1 MTPEIPMISYWNGKP
16 VDNLSRDELIEV
28 IKYLSAEVQNMRQP
42 SEIRALCLGK
52 VEMMK
57 RGER

>member
-1 MTPEIPMISYWNGKP
+1 MISYWNGKP